1 MFSWYIESLIFSR
14 SRGYA
19 FSKMLCS
26 ALKGSYSIVF
36 SIVFSLF
43 EPSMALSEFWSSQT
57 SPGLPNG
64 PPPPSAPHRTSR
76 LISPCFV
83 NPLFLQPPQP
93 SRTASH
99 KRHRFKRSLRVR
111 VSNETSLSLSGGES
125 ELIQGET
132 HGHIAN
138 QGGPRRTGGLS
149 VLRRTPALTPA
160 SEEEDE
166 QMLGQIPPV
175 SMCTLG

>member
-1 MFSWYIESLIFSR
+1 MFSWYIESFSFDR
-14 SRGYA
+14 YWNGTN
-19 FSKMLCS
+19 
-26 ALKGSYSIVF
+26 ALKFLRNTVF
-36 SIVFSLF
+36 SQSQFHSLQS
-43 EPSMALSEFWSSQT
+43 SMAFSEFWSSQT

-64 PPPPSAPHRTSR
+64 PPPPSAPHRTFR

-111 VSNETSLSLSGGES
+111 LSNETSLSLSGGES
-125 ELIQGET
+125 DLTQGET
-132 HGHIAN
+132 LGQNSN

-149 VLRRTPALTPA
+149 VLRRTPALTPT

-175 SMCTLG
+175 SLCTLG

>member
-1 MFSWYIESLIFSR
+1 M
-14 SRGYA
+14 A
-19 FSKMLCS
+19 F
-26 ALKGSYSIVF
+26 
-36 SIVFSLF
+36 
-43 EPSMALSEFWSSQT
+43 SEFWSSQT

-64 PPPPSAPHRTSR
+64 PPPPSAPHRTFR

-125 ELIQGET
+125 DLTQGET
-132 HGHIAN
+132 HGQNSN

-149 VLRRTPALTPA
+149 VLRRTPALTPT

-175 SMCTLG
+175 SLCTLGWLKFCRVTHVSLSTFLLVLGQR